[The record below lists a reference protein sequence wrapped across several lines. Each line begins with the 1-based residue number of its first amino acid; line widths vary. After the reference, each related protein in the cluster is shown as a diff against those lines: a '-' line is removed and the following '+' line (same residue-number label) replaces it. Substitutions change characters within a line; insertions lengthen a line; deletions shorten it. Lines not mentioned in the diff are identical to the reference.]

1 MDGVYYPWFSS
12 QNNMFKRLFSI
23 YKGMLVP
30 IKLRPLQD
38 FPLASQ
44 PAVDTLTTPYATAFS
59 FSRILSF
66 FVGALIVR

>member
-1 MDGVYYPWFSS
+1 MDGLYCPWFSL
-12 QNNMFKRLFSI
+12 QNSMFKRLFSI

-30 IKLRPLQD
+30 IKLRLLQD

-44 PAVDTLTTPYATAFS
+44 PAVDTLTTPDATSFS
-59 FSRILSF
+59 FSRILSL